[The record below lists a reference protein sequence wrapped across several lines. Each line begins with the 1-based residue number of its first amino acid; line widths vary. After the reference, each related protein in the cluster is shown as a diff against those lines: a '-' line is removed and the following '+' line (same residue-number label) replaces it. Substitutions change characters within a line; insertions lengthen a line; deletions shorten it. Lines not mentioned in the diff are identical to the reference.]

1 MLRLILALVLFLLS
15 LLTVFKA
22 PTNFLWK
29 VAVAVT
35 EFPYVPIIITS
46 AFLILFFKASVMRVP
61 TLIITL
67 AALLLFSWP
76 VVGAYMK
83 SNELKEKFAAVFPF
97 KTYEGQM
104 QNGFSF
110 KKMFTGN
117 SAEEITPDV
126 LVYKQVR
133 KDLEIDYYRAATK
146 DRVPCVIVIHGGSW
160 KEGDS
165 KQLPELNSY
174 LVKQGFNVAAINY
187 RLAPLYRFPAPIE
200 DTKDALNYLTKHAEE
215 LHIDTNNFVLL
226 GRSAGGQI
234 ALLSAYTFNDA
245 RIKGVISYYAPAD
258 MAWGA
263 TIKTNKWVLDVD
275 GVFTDYLGGLI
286 GEIPDV
292 YEKATARNY
301 VTPNSPPTLL
311 IHGPNDALVS
321 YHHSVRLEQELEQ
334 KKVPY
339 YFLSLPWAT
348 HGCDYSLN
356 GPSGQ
361 LSTYA
366 VERFISSVTKQ

>member
-1 MLRLILALVLFLLS
+1 MLRLIIAVVLFALS

-22 PTNFLWK
+22 PTNFLWR

-35 EFPYVPIIITS
+35 EFPYLPIVITL
-46 AFLILFFKASVMRVP
+46 ACLILFFKASVMRVP

-76 VVGAYMK
+76 VVGAYIK
-83 SNELKEKFAAVFPF
+83 SNELKDKFASVFPY
-97 KTYEGQM
+97 KDRNGQM
-104 QNGFSF
+104 QDPFAF
-110 KKMFTGN
+110 KKMFTGIN
-117 SAEEITPDV
+117 AEEVIPEV

-146 DRVPCVIVIHGGSW
+146 DKLPCVIVIHGGSW

-174 LVKQGFNVAAINY
+174 LCKQGYHVAAINY

-200 DTKDALNYLTKHAEE
+200 DTKDALAYLTKHAEE
-215 LHIDTNNFVLL
+215 LNIDTTNFVLL

-234 ALLSAYTFNDA
+234 ALLSAYTFNDK

-275 GVFTDYLGGLI
+275 AVFTDYLGGLI
-286 GEIPDV
+286 NEIPDV
-292 YEKATARNY
+292 YEKATARNF
-301 VTPNSPPTLL
+301 VTENSPPTLL
-311 IHGPNDALVS
+311 IHGPTDALVS
-321 YHHSVRLEQELEQ
+321 YHHSERLEMELQ
-334 KKVPY
+334 NKKVPY

-348 HGCDYSLN
+348 HGCDYNFN
-356 GPSGQ
+356 GPSAQ

-366 VERFISSVTKQ
+366 VERFINSVTSK

>member
-1 MLRLILALVLFLLS
+1 MWRLIIAVILFLLS

-22 PTNFLWK
+22 PTNFLWR

-35 EFPYVPIIITS
+35 EFPYAPLVIT
-46 AFLILFFKASVMRVP
+46 AALLIVFFKGSVMRMP
-61 TLIITL
+61 TLIITT
-67 AALLLFSWP
+67 AALCFFSWP
-76 VVGAYMK
+76 VVGAYIK
-83 SNELKEKFAAVFPF
+83 NNELKDFGKIFA
-97 KTYEGQM
+97 YEDRAGQM
-104 QNGFSF
+104 EEPFSF
-110 KKMFTGN
+110 KKMFTGI
-117 SAEEITPDV
+117 SKDEIIPDV

-133 KDLEIDYYRAATK
+133 KDLEIDYYPAATK
-146 DRVPCVIVIHGGSW
+146 DKLPCVVVIHGGSW
-160 KEGDS
+160 QSGDS

-174 LVKQGFNVAAINY
+174 LPKQGYNVAAINY
-187 RLAPLYRFPAPIE
+187 RLAPLYRFPAPLE
-200 DTKDALNYLTKHAEE
+200 DTKDALDYLTKHAEE
-215 LHIDTNNFVLL
+215 LHIDTTKFILL

-234 ALLSAYTFNDA
+234 ALLYAYSSHDP

-275 GVFTDYLGGLI
+275 AVFTAYLGGLI
-286 GEIPDV
+286 NEIPDV
-292 YEKATARNY
+292 YEKATARNF
-301 VTPNSPPTLL
+301 VTKESPPTLL

-321 YHHSVRLEQELEQ
+321 YHHSERLEQELQ
-334 KKVPY
+334 KNNVPY

-361 LSTYA
+361 VCTYT
-366 VERFISSVTKQ
+366 VERFLNSVTSK